1 IIAIRNS
8 IIAAFAS
15 STPHTTRSVSTSG
28 VRPVSTT
35 KVTPADSSAKT
46 TVIGPNRP
54 VKRGADDRPASDKR
68 DVATSSTF
76 VMRDADPQ
84 QLGRDKS
91 QWTLGSGQLRLA
103 ADAILQQ
110 CCSKAT

>member
-1 IIAIRNS
+1 MITIRNS

-15 STPHTTRSVSTSG
+15 STPQTTRSVSTIG

-46 TVIGPNRP
+46 TVIGPNSP
-54 VKRGADDRPASDKR
+54 VKRGADDRPVSDKR

-76 VMRDADPQ
+76 VIGDADPQ
-84 QLGRDKS
+84 QLRKD
-91 QWTLGSGQLRLA
+91 RLPV
-103 ADAILQQ
+103 DTGIGPT
-110 CCSKAT
+110 STR